1 MTEGPTTRSRTR
13 SRQWFERGQQS
24 LVEGVNSPSRGAAVY
39 LPGPI
44 VLERGLGSKVWD
56 VDGNEYVDFMMSFG
70 ALIHG
75 HAHPR
80 MVEVVS
86 QSITE
91 GSHFAAATPAET
103 EAAERFCRVIPSAE
117 VVRFA
122 NTGSEATMLA
132 LRLARAHTGRTRF
145 LKFEGH
151 YHGWYDPYCLN
162 GHSHPIDQIGPSENP
177 ARIPDSE
184 GIPAS
189 VWDDVVLAPW
199 NDLAALER
207 VMLAHGRELA
217 AVITEPIMAN
227 LGCIPPRDGYLEKM
241 RALTHQYGA
250 LFILDEVVTG
260 FRYAPGGC
268 QQYYNLEPDLATFG
282 KALGAGFPV
291 GAVAGPREILDRMR
305 WSEHMV
311 LHYGTFNGHR
321 LTMKV
326 VAANL
331 DLLSTEGTY
340 RKLYAIGDASIA
352 GLRDVFRRHRIK
364 AIVQGFG
371 PMFQIYFTERDAIH
385 DYRDYCRSVDT
396 QRYSRFVHRL
406 LDRGI
411 YMTPSNGLHWIIS
424 TAHTETDVEALL
436 EAADQACAGLA

>member
-1 MTEGPTTRSRTR
+1 M
-13 SRQWFERGQQS
+13 
-24 LVEGVNSPSRGAAVY
+24 
-39 LPGPI
+39 
-44 VLERGLGSKVWD
+44 LERGKSSQVWD
-56 VDGNEYVDFMMSFG
+56 ADGNEYVDFMMSFG